1 MRCGEALTGAADHDH
16 QTKVAVAGAIAALL
30 GCPFAGATSPPH
42 KNGRLATSYVVPSH
56 TLTIAEARTMG
67 IADADR
73 FFGGIVPRPY
83 VATKLIS
90 HPLIARDAA
99 RPTGW
104 VHRYGQLVR
113 DAVLPGFSVFSHA
126 DALAAGERLLEHAR
140 LRVKEPDG
148 VGGSG
153 QHVVHDR
160 GELRACLDTI
170 GADRIAREGLVL
182 ESHLEDVRT
191 HSVGQVQVGSHR
203 AAYVG
208 TQRLTRNGRG
218 LSVYGGSAL
227 QVVRGDLAALRGLP
241 LGTDQLNAIA
251 QASRYDAAAHA
262 CFRGL
267 VASRRNYDIATGTLG
282 GRTVCGVLEQSW
294 RIGGASG
301 AEVAAMHR
309 LRDKP
314 SLRSV
319 RSRSYEIYDDVAVPP
334 LAWVTFRGVDAHGHP
349 LTKYV
354 EVEE

>member
-30 GCPFAGATSPPH
+30 GCPFAGATSPPR

-90 HPLIARDAA
+90 HPLMARDAA

-113 DAVLPGFSVFSHA
+113 DAVLPGFSVFNHA

-140 LRVKEPDG
+140 LRIKEPDG

-153 QHVVHDR
+153 QHVVNDR
-160 GELRACLDTI
+160 GELRACLDAI

-218 LSVYGGSAL
+218 LSVYGGSSL

-251 QASRYDAAAHA
+251 QASRYDAAAHE

-267 VASRRNYDIATGTLG
+267 VASRRNYDIATGTLAGRPTWLASMSCVQSG
-282 GRTVCGVLEQSW
+282 GRERTKAAGLDRRRRQHRAQGHEGRAAIHCRGAARCAAHRHVL
-294 RIGGASG
+294 RT
-301 AEVAAMHR
+301 R
-309 LRDKP
+309 RCD
-314 SLRSV
+314 R
-319 RSRSYEIYDDVAVPP
+319 R
-334 LAWVTFRGVDAHGHP
+334 
-349 LTKYV
+349 
-354 EVEE
+354 